1 MRIKIKDNS
10 DYILADFD
18 IAKEQF
24 AIIENNGGQLLN
36 AIFSNASFGD
46 VKSWLCERCGGNR
59 PLKEVIELN
68 KINHAKTAIDHI
80 TIDFIE

>member
-24 AIIENNGGQLLN
+24 TIIENNGGQLLN
-36 AIFSNASFGD
+36 AIFADASYGD
-46 VKSWLCERCGGNR
+46 VKSWLCERCGNR

-68 KINHAKTAIDHI
+68 KINHAKTATDYI
-80 TIDFIE
+80 TIDIIE

>member
-1 MRIKIKDNS
+1 MKIKFKDRT

-24 AIIENNGGQLLN
+24 TIIENNGGQLLN
-36 AIFSNASFGD
+36 AIFADASFRD
-46 VKSWLCERCGGNR
+46 VKSWLCERCGNR

-68 KINHAKTAIDHI
+68 KINHAKTAVDNI
-80 TIDFIE
+80 TIDIIE